1 MNRSRFSD
9 MMGSMIMP
17 ESPKRDLVDSIIFDK
32 TLLPKVK
39 ESSRSMLELRLEN
52 TENIELRDVDN
63 LSSHSIDGFDDD
75 ENVIRY
81 EEEYE
86 SD

>member
-1 MNRSRFSD
+1 

-32 TLLPKVK
+32 SLLPKVK

-52 TENIELRDVDN
+52 TENIELRDVEN
-63 LSSHSIDGFDDD
+63 LSSQSVDGFDD
-75 ENVIRY
+75 ENAIRY

>member
-9 MMGSMIMP
+9 MMGSMIVP

-52 TENIELRDVDN
+52 TENIELRDVEN
-63 LSSHSIDGFDDD
+63 LSSQSLDGLDD

>member
-1 MNRSRFSD
+1 
-9 MMGSMIMP
+9 
-17 ESPKRDLVDSIIFDK
+17 
-32 TLLPKVK
+32 
-39 ESSRSMLELRLEN
+39 MLELRLEN
-52 TENIELRDVDN
+52 TENIELRDVEN
-63 LSSHSIDGFDDD
+63 LSSQSLDGLDD